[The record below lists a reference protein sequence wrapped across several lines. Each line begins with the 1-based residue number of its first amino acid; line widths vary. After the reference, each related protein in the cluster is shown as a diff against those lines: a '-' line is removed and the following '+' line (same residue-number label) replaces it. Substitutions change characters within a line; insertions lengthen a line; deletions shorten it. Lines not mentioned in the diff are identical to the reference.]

1 VDIGKYIARQK
12 TSTQLKKM
20 KTSTRWK
27 HGKAFESTLEQ
38 NVFNIDG
45 DRKEGP
51 NPKALLLSA
60 IAACSGIDVV
70 DILGK
75 MRVSFSDLT
84 IDVETEQT
92 EEHPRVFKDI
102 RILYKLKTTAE
113 NEDKVKKAIDL
124 SLEKYCGVSAMLRK
138 NSPIHYKLELLH

>member
-1 VDIGKYIARQK
+1 
-12 TSTQLKKM
+12 M
-20 KTSTRWK
+20 KTSTKWK
-27 HGKAFESTLEQ
+27 HDKAFESTLEQ
-38 NVFNIDG
+38 NVFSIDG

-75 MRVSFSDLT
+75 MRVPFSDLT

-92 EEHPRVFKDI
+92 DEHPRVFKDI
-102 RILYKLKTTAE
+102 WVTYKLKTGLE
-113 NEDKVKKAIDL
+113 NEDKIRKAIDL

-138 NSPIHYKLELLH
+138 NSPIHYKLELLS

>member
-1 VDIGKYIARQK
+1 
-12 TSTQLKKM
+12 M
-20 KTSTRWK
+20 KTTTTWK
-27 HGKAFESTLEQ
+27 HEHAFESTLENNTFQ
-38 NVFNIDG
+38 IDG
-45 DRKEGP
+45 NRKEGP

-75 MRVSFSDLT
+75 QRVPFSNLV

-102 RILYKLKTTAE
+102 HILYKITTDPA
-113 NEDKVKKAIDL
+113 NEDKVRKAIDL

-138 NSPIHYKLELLH
+138 NSPIHYKLEVLK

>member
-1 VDIGKYIARQK
+1 
-12 TSTQLKKM
+12 M
-20 KTSTRWK
+20 KTSTTWK
-27 HGKAFESTLEQ
+27 HDQAFESRLEE

-45 DRKEGP
+45 NRKEGP

-70 DILGK
+70 DILVK
-75 MRVSFSDLT
+75 KRVLFSDLT

-92 EEHPRVFKDI
+92 TEHPRVFKDI
-102 RILYKLKTTAE
+102 WITYKLKTGEE

-124 SLEKYCGVSAMLRK
+124 SLEKYCGVSAMLKK
-138 NSPIHYKLELLH
+138 NSPIHYKLELLK